1 VVLCSSQVAHSKI
14 AYFAKRM
21 QVSSFATTKTQH
33 DRQLLQVYRID
44 GFCRVHSMPVAMTHE
59 KLK

>member
-14 AYFAKRM
+14 AYFAKP
-21 QVSSFATTKTQH
+21 VSSFATTKTQH